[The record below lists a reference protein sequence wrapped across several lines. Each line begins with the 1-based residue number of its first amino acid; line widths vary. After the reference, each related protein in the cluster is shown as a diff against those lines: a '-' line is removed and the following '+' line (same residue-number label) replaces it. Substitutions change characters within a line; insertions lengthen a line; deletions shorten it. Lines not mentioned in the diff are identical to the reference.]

1 MMTAPR
7 STRLEDPT
15 APLLYWKQ
23 DGIAHLRFNRPAVL
37 NAIDV
42 PTAAAFRDACRA
54 AAQDDAVRAVVISG
68 EGRAFIAG
76 GDLAALQAAPQQ
88 AARALLDAM
97 HEGIRLLAAMRAP
110 VLASLHGAVAGGG
123 LGVALA
129 CDLAIAAEG
138 TRFNLA
144 YINIGANADCS
155 TSWALPRLVGM
166 RRAME
171 IALLGDSFD
180 AGEALRL
187 GLVNRVVPA
196 AALEEETGMLARRLA
211 DGPPLAIG
219 RMKRLIRS
227 SFERGLDAQL
237 DAEAESFAACAASAD
252 FAEGIA
258 AFFDKRA
265 ARFQG
270 K

>member
-1 MMTAPR
+1 MMNAEQA
-7 STRLEDPT
+7 SL
-15 APLLYWKQ
+15 PLRYWR
-23 DGIAHLRFNRPAVL
+23 DGGVAHIRFNRPEVL

-42 PTAAAFRDACRA
+42 PTADAFCRACHA
-54 AAQDDAVRAVVISG
+54 AAQDPAVRAVVVSG

-76 GDLAALQAAPQQ
+76 GDLAAVQAAPVETAQ
-88 AARALLDAM
+88 ALIRPM
-97 HEGIRLLAAMRAP
+97 HEGIAVLAAMDAP

-144 YINIGANADCS
+144 YIGIGANSDCA

-166 RRAME
+166 RKAME

-180 AGEALRL
+180 AGDALRL
-187 GLVNRVVPA
+187 GLVNWVVPA
-196 AALEEETGMLARRLA
+196 AALEEETLGIARRLA
-211 DGPPLAIG
+211 NGPPLALG
-219 RMKRLIRS
+219 RMKRLIRE
-227 SFERGLDAQL
+227 SFGRDLHGQL
-237 DAEAESFAACAASAD
+237 EAEATGFAACAATAD

-258 AFFDKRA
+258 AFFGKRA
-265 ARFQG
+265 AKFEGR
-270 K
+270 